1 MAKVLRFFFATQH
14 YRKPINFT
22 EKSVRDAETNLKYL
36 KNTYEQPFTGMVD
49 IQKLQIFKDKFVA
62 AMDEDFNSANGIT
75 VVFQMAK
82 WIKSGHYNQK
92 VKDTLKN
99 MLEVFG
105 IDLKNIKNTKNT
117 NYNEGLD
124 EFYTTQLSRMLENYS
139 WSKYNQKYI
148 LEDLKDYFHNE
159 YEVIYALFNSFGTDS

>member
-1 MAKVLRFFFATQH
+1 
-14 YRKPINFT
+14 
-22 EKSVRDAETNLKYL
+22 
-36 KNTYEQPFTGMVD
+36 
-49 IQKLQIFKDKFVA
+49 
-62 AMDEDFNSANGIT
+62 MDEDFNSANGIT

-124 EFYTTQLSRMLENYS
+124 EFLYYSIISYVRKLFLE
-139 WSKYNQKYI
+139 
-148 LEDLKDYFHNE
+148 
-159 YEVIYALFNSFGTDS
+159 